1 MNLKSKKLIPLGI
14 FGTLILLAVVIK
26 MNPPEAPQRGNFG
39 GPQMVVE
46 TTTVEMQ
53 NYQVQLQ
60 SYGNVQ
66 PRTQSMLVAQVSGQ
80 IVSVNENVRD
90 GGFFERGDVLGQID
104 PRDYEADVSISEAA
118 LADARQAL
126 AEAQALSNQAHE
138 DWERLGNTGDA
149 PDLVLRVPQLEA
161 ARARVSSA
169 ESALQKANLD
179 LERTR
184 IVAPFSGRILRKLVD
199 VGQVVSPNTQLA
211 EIYAT
216 DVVEIRLPIRNRDLG
231 FIDLPESFRF
241 ADTEGVSNTAVTI
254 HSDLIG
260 NESWE
265 AQLVRTEGAIDAT
278 ARQLHVIAQIDDPFG
293 PANVGRSPLKI
304 GQYVTAEI
312 AGSDL
317 SDVLVI
323 PNSAIY
329 QGSYVYTVEDDLL
342 RRKNVVIAWQNDS
355 DAIISEGL
363 KHGDQL
369 VTTALGQ
376 VTSGL
381 RVAIAGAEQR
391 GGGAPGGRRPPG
403 DGERKLGGQN
413 GPNGQNVPGE
423 RRQNGPGGQNGP
435 GERKENGPDG
445 QNGPGARRQN
455 GAGQ

>member
-1 MNLKSKKLIPLGI
+1 MNLKSRKLIPFAI
-14 FGTLILLAVVIK
+14 FGGLILLAVVIK

-46 TTTVEMQ
+46 TTTVKRQ

-60 SYGNVQ
+60 SYGTVQ
-66 PRTQSMLVAQVSGQ
+66 PRTRSVLVAQVSGQ
-80 IVSVNENVRD
+80 IISVNENVRD
-90 GGFFERGDVLGQID
+90 GGFFEAGDVLGRID
-104 PRDYEADVSISEAA
+104 PRDYEADVRIAEAA

-126 AEAQALSNQAHE
+126 AEAEARSNQARE
-138 DWERLGNTGDA
+138 DWERLGNSGDA

-161 ARARVSSA
+161 AKARVSSA

-184 IVAPFSGRILRKLVD
+184 IVAPFSGRVLRKLVD

-216 DVVEIRLPIRNRDLG
+216 DVVEIRLPVRNRDLS

-241 ADTEGVSNTAVTI
+241 GDADGKPKTAVTI

-260 NESWE
+260 DETWN

-278 ARQLHVIAQIDDPFG
+278 ARQLHVIAHIEDPFG
-293 PANVGRSPLKI
+293 PENVGRAPLKI

-312 AGSDL
+312 AGVRQ

-323 PNSAIY
+323 PNSTIY
-329 QGSYVYTVEDDLL
+329 QGSYVYTVEDGLL
-342 RRKNVVIAWQNDS
+342 SRKDVEIAWQNDN
-355 DAIISEGL
+355 DAIIANGL

-369 VTTALGQ
+369 VTTPLGQ

-381 RVAIAGAEQR
+381 RVAIAGAER
-391 GGGAPGGRRPPG
+391 SGSGGGPPAAKRPPA
-403 DGERKLGGQN
+403 DGERK
-413 GPNGQNVPGE
+413 PAEP
-423 RRQNGPGGQNGP
+423 
-435 GERKENGPDG
+435 K
-445 QNGPGARRQN
+445 QN
-455 GAGQ
+455 GAER